1 VTTYLFTHNM
11 NCVFPSSL
19 CFLFFI
25 LLFSLSLL
33 FLFLLPTTRDSIFLF
48 LYAFIPTVIWIGN
61 YLTLLCFSAHST
73 SNYITVSMSACACAW
88 LFSDNRNEKR
98 KQPQEK
104 NGWIQRKIA
113 YINFIITIYIYA
125 FNVIIYVGKKSKKT
139 VFFSALVSFF
149 IVLLTEDR
157 LKQDTSM

>member
-1 VTTYLFTHNM
+1 
-11 NCVFPSSL
+11 
-19 CFLFFI
+19 
-25 LLFSLSLL
+25 
-33 FLFLLPTTRDSIFLF
+33 

-113 YINFIITIYIYA
+113 YINFIITIYIYMRSMLLYMSA
-125 FNVIIYVGKKSKKT
+125 KNLRKQ
-139 VFFSALVSFF
+139 FFFLP
-149 IVLLTEDR
+149 
-157 LKQDTSM
+157 